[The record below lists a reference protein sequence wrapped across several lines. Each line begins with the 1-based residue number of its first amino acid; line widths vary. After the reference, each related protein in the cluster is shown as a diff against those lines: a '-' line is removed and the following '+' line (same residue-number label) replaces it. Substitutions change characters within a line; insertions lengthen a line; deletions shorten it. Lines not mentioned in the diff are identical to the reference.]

1 MSLLRKRHGIGVS
14 NNSLFHNSLVNS
26 LDKGPHTWP
35 GAMAAAGVLLEPQQG
50 ARPFK
55 VTAELSGNVLKNV
68 SLSSDVWDLTKELR
82 SQDQGQVLQA
92 LGEFVLEKVV
102 ESKPWLDHFGELYLR
117 VESWPAALL
126 RSNGKLMPWQHQLCG
141 KWWCHWQVK
150 QLFGADHVVLRCP
163 ACAAA
168 GVSENKI
175 ESMGRTQQPRTVR
188 GLLGEGFLSAHKYR
202 CKNKGEQA
210 LAAGH
215 PCSDAPC
222 ACPFEATS
230 HASLQGLTVL
240 GSTSYLLMLLWHACR
255 PPSRS

>member
-1 MSLLRKRHGIGVS
+1 MS

-82 SQDQGQVLQA
+82 SQ
-92 LGEFVLEKVV
+92 FN
-102 ESKPWLDHFGELYLR
+102 
-117 VESWPAALL
+117 
-126 RSNGKLMPWQHQLCG
+126 NGKLMPWQHQLCG